1 MEKGKRLLKAA
12 WVSEKRLF
20 LIVMGQSLFDALIP
34 MVDIVG
40 IGAVIDA
47 LVTGHDRKRVSA
59 VILYYVLVHTGIS

>member
-1 MEKGKRLLKAA
+1 MEKGKRLLRAA

-40 IGAVIDA
+40 IVP
-47 LVTGHDRKRVSA
+47 S
-59 VILYYVLVHTGIS
+59 SMPW